1 MRATNTLTLGANRA
15 LYVGE
20 LPATGW
26 HRHAAPVLLLGLS
39 GRFAVHLAPGRVE
52 TCHSA
57 LIDMGVWHL
66 FDPCG
71 ERVALVYLEPDC
83 AEARGLRPM
92 LRQQGGVLFDPA
104 ARVGARDT
112 LEARLRSFD
121 LHALLGWRFAQTA
134 ELDPRVLRS
143 LQHLRMA
150 RDGVLPREQVARAAH
165 LSVSRFNHLFR
176 EEMGVSFRG
185 YRVWSQVRAAMAGL
199 ATQPR
204 LTDAALHGAFS
215 DSAHFSRTFRQTF
228 GMTPSSVLK
237 PLREVT
243 LV

>member
-1 MRATNTLTLGANRA
+1 MNTLTLGADRA

-57 LIDMGVWHL
+57 LIDAGVWHL

-83 AEARGLRPM
+83 TEARSLR
-92 LRQQGGVLFDPA
+92 LHFQRLGGVVFDPA
-104 ARVGARDT
+104 VRTGARSAM
-112 LEARLRSFD
+112 EARLRSFD
-121 LHALLGWRFAQTA
+121 LQALLHWRLDTA
-134 ELDPRVLRS
+134 PELDARVMCS
-143 LQHLRMA
+143 LQNLRMA
-150 RDGVLPREQVARAAH
+150 RDGVLLRRQVAQAAH
-165 LSVSRFNHLFR
+165 LSASRFNHLFR
-176 EEMGVSFRG
+176 EELGVSFRS

-199 ATQPR
+199 ATQ
-204 LTDAALHGAFS
+204 
-215 DSAHFSRTFRQTF
+215 
-228 GMTPSSVLK
+228 
-237 PLREVT
+237 
-243 LV
+243 